1 MNFKIYLI
9 LMLLITSI
17 KTNAQNVHF
26 QNTDGSKT
34 SYNLNDVR
42 KVTMENNKVQV
53 HMKDGNIYERNMVA
67 LQNYRF
73 DENQSTSIIDNVI
86 NEGNQLQ
93 LVIFPNPADKMLHL
107 SYTLK
112 NVDDIKCTILDVQGK
127 VVKEINIG
135 KQSIGVQKQSISLEN
150 LAGGNYTV
158 QIQGQNFS
166 IHKKIVKQ

>member
-1 MNFKIYLI
+1 MNIKKFII
-9 LMLLITSI
+9 ILLITLSI
-17 KTNAQNVHF
+17 NLSAQNVHF
-26 QNTDGSKT
+26 QNTDGTKT
-34 SYNLNDVR
+34 SYNLNDIR

-53 HMKDGNIYERNMVA
+53 HMKDGNIYERNMAA

-73 DENQSTSIIDNVI
+73 DENQNTSIIDNVI

-93 LVIFPNPADKMLHL
+93 LVVFPNPTDKMLHL
-107 SYTLK
+107 TYTLK
-112 NVDDIKCTILDVQGK
+112 NADDIKCTILDLQGK

-135 KQSIGVQKQSISLEN
+135 KQSIGEQKQSISLEN

-166 IHKKIVKQ
+166 IYKKIVKQ

>member
-1 MNFKIYLI
+1 MIFRIYLI
-9 LMLLITSI
+9 LILFTTSI
-17 KTNAQNVHF
+17 KINAQNVHF

-53 HMKDGNIYERNMVA
+53 HMKDGNLYERDMAA

-73 DENQSTSIIDNVI
+73 DENQSTSVIDNII

-93 LVIFPNPADKMLHL
+93 LVIFPNPTDNLLHIT
-107 SYTLK
+107 YTLK
-112 NVDDIKCTILDVQGK
+112 NADNLKCTILDLQGK
-127 VVKEINIG
+127 VVKEINVG
-135 KQSIGVQKQSISLEN
+135 KQSIGEQKQSISLEN
-150 LAGGNYTV
+150 LAAGNYTV

>member
-1 MNFKIYLI
+1 MNLKPFIII
-9 LMLLITSI
+9 LSITLSI
-17 KTNAQNVHF
+17 NLNAQNVHF

-34 SYNLNDVR
+34 SYNLNDIR
-42 KVTMENNKVQV
+42 KVTMENNKIQI
-53 HMKDGNIYERNMVA
+53 HMKDGNLYERNMSD

-73 DENQSTSIIDNVI
+73 DENQSTSVIDNVI
-86 NEGNQLQ
+86 NFGNQLQ
-93 LVIFPNPADKMLHL
+93 LVVFPNPADKMLHL

-112 NVDDIKCTILDVQGK
+112 NADDIKCTILDVQGK

-135 KQSIGVQKQSISLEN
+135 KQSIGEQKQSISIEN

-158 QIQGQNFS
+158 QINGQNFS